1 MENSITLKTGLTRLQ
16 REKPIIGQLSF
27 TDEDVRN
34 SEVLKRQIENAKRR
48 LKEIHFPTES
58 YKLI

>member
-1 MENSITLKTGLTRLQ
+1 MTSKTGQTSFQ
-16 REKPIIGQLSF
+16 REKPIIGKLSF

-34 SEVLKRQIENAKRR
+34 SEVLKRQVENAKRR
-48 LKEIHFPTES
+48 LKEIQFPTES